1 MDIRINSKH
10 VRYMTCVACAS
21 LAISVGS
28 FGITANAATKST
40 ALSGVTAV
48 TTTSSA
54 NEDEALDEGASTAGV
69 TLLVGNALADD
80 ISATVAANSA
90 ALVQT
95 GNASYEDVA
104 IAKVES
110 YANVRAL
117 PDENS
122 EIVGMIYDNCAA
134 SIIGTEGDWYKI
146 TSGNVAGYIKREYLV
161 VGNADLARSVSQRI
175 ATVSVVAIDV
185 FEAPDQNSISIAKY
199 PQGEVFTVLDESTA
213 NSGWIKV
220 TCENGDGYVRA
231 ENVTLS
237 TKYNLAETVAEANA
251 RLAQEEAQRQAAAE
265 AQMKQYFSAMAQA
278 QKKST
283 SKSSSSKSG
292 SSSSGSSRSYSAPS
306 GAGGSAVA
314 NYALQFV
321 GNPYVY
327 GGSSL
332 TNGTDC
338 SGFVMSVYG
347 QFGVSL
353 PHSSYSQQNC
363 GYSVGTG
370 NMQPGDIVC
379 YGSHVGIYIG
389 DGQIVHASNERDG
402 IKVSNANYRSI
413 ADVRRI
419 Y

>member
-1 MDIRINSKH
+1 MIIESKH
-10 VRYMTCVACAS
+10 VRYIAAVACTG
-21 LAISVGS
+21 LAISVGTV
-28 FGITANAATKST
+28 GITANAATKST
-40 ALSGVTAV
+40 GLSGVTAM
-48 TTTSSA
+48 TTTSSSD
-54 NEDEALDEGASTAGV
+54 EDKAVDEGASTAGV
-69 TLLVGNALADD
+69 TLLMGNALADD
-80 ISATVAANSA
+80 ATATVAANSA
-90 ALVQT
+90 SLVQT
-95 GNASYEDVA
+95 ANASYEDVA
-104 IAKVES
+104 IAQVES

-122 EIVGMIYDNCAA
+122 EVVGMIYNNCAA
-134 SIIGTEGDWYKI
+134 SIIDTQGDWYKI
-146 TSGNVAGYIKREYLV
+146 VSGNVTGFIKKEFLV
-161 VGNADLARSVSQRI
+161 IGNADLARSVSQRQ
-175 ATVSVVAIDV
+175 ATVAAAAIDV
-185 FEAPDQNSISIAKY
+185 FEQPSESSISIAKY
-199 PQGEVFTVLDESTA
+199 PQGEVFTVLDESTKD
-213 NSGWIKV
+213 SGWIKV
-220 TCENGDGYVRA
+220 TCENGDGYVVT
-231 ENVTLS
+231 NGVTLS

-251 RLAQEEAQRQAAAE
+251 RLAQEEAMRQAAAE
-265 AQMKQYFSAMAQA
+265 AQMKQFLKAAQA
-278 QKKST
+278 NQNKST
-283 SKSSSSKSG
+283 SSKSSSS
-292 SSSSGSSRSYSAPS
+292 SSSRSSGSGRSYSSPS

-314 NYALQFV
+314 SYASQFI

-338 SGFVMSVYG
+338 SGFVMSVYA

-370 NMQPGDIVC
+370 DMQPGDIVC
-379 YGSHVGIYIG
+379 YGSHVGIYVG